1 MIRFRVKM
9 FNHQLKTA
17 PSTGNSVN
25 NSNAVSSNALGQVDR
40 NLAKIN
46 RDDISLDNS
55 MKILSRSID
64 KDKTQMNLH
73 QSEINNLKRVSEG
86 NKSRPQSPSIVS
98 LTTNRVQSLENKISQ
113 TKELIDNKS
122 SQLSQLKEQKESN
135 LNEKSN
141 LLSQKSKLLGQ

>member
-1 MIRFRVKM
+1 M

-25 NSNAVSSNALGQVDR
+25 NSNAVSSSALGQVDR

-86 NKSRPQSPSIVS
+86 NKSRLQSPSIVS

-113 TKELIDNKS
+113 TKELINNKS